1 MTAHHGSFDRHTQEL
16 RHFVTFRLA
25 RLQSKLNAQGI
36 RKLKLNSDLALTEW
50 RIISIA
56 AQSDET
62 TLSSI
67 AQETEL
73 DKGQLSR
80 AVKTLAERGLLV
92 SRVNSDDH
100 RQNLLKLTEAGR
112 AQYDK
117 ILPVMQK
124 RQSDLTSGFS
134 KQDMD
139 TLMSL
144 LDRLERA
151 ADATS

>member
-1 MTAHHGSFDRHTQEL
+1 MDTSVSVMDCM
-16 RHFVTFRLA
+16 
-25 RLQSKLNAQGI
+25 
-36 RKLKLNSDLALTEW
+36 
-50 RIISIA
+50 
-56 AQSDET
+56 
-62 TLSSI
+62 LSSI
-67 AQETEL
+67 AQDTEL